1 MKFTVVL
8 ITLLS
13 VSTSFAIKTKIE
25 EPKDKRETPEGYS
38 GSGYSFR
45 SYQAPSH
52 GRDDAST
59 VSVGAGYN
67 IGGSKP
73 TYSFG
78 GQSSGSGYQ
87 FSAGSI
93 PSNGHNSLQLAP
105 ITLQPSHG
113 ALVSSDLSQLMS
125 QLSHSINSGAIN
137 LQQLGEQGASYQLSN
152 LGAHGGQEFTLP
164 QYSYGAPKLQQQ
176 FSLFEQSQSVP
187 SYAAGTKGLGS
198 YSSTGPVLFTPSES
212 QSNQQASAYVAPSSS
227 HTLSESGPL
236 SFGSTGHSLSGLS
249 LGNSGYS
256 LGGSFNSLNGG
267 YGSLGKNSFKP
278 SAFLGSSGQSDSGHQ
293 LASLS
298 ASYGAPSFSGSHL
311 SSGGHGGYSL
321 GSFGPGLSFGGSF
334 GDFGGSSSKFVAPS
348 YLPPKSQGFGSLESV
363 AAFSSGGHLSSP
375 PATTYGIP
383 TSSYS
388 SSSGHAQ
395 TSSSSSPQYY
405 VSSSKYSY
413 PGSNFNGGSSY
424 KGPSSG
430 YSSLTSYSF
439 GPKSSFSG
447 SRYGSPKDTH
457 GAYSENS
464 YNTIKYSEELKP
476 RGH

>member
-1 MKFTVVL
+1 MKFTVVF

-25 EPKDKRETPEGYS
+25 ESKDKREAPGGYS

-87 FSAGSI
+87 FSAGGV
-93 PSNGHNSLQLAP
+93 PSNGYNSIQLAP
-105 ITLQPSHG
+105 ITLQSSHG
-113 ALVSSDLSQLMS
+113 ALASNDLSQLMS
-125 QLSHSINSGAIN
+125 QISHSINSGAIN
-137 LQQLGEQGASYQLSN
+137 LQQLGEQGGSYQLSS
-152 LGAHGGQEFTLP
+152 LGTHGGQELTLP

-227 HTLSESGPL
+227 HSLSESGPL
-236 SFGSTGHSLSGLS
+236 SLGSAGHSLSGFS
-249 LGNSGYS
+249 VGNSGYS
-256 LGGSFNSLNGG
+256 LGGSLNSLNGG
-267 YGSLGKNSFKP
+267 YGAPGKNSFKP
-278 SAFLGSSGQSDSGHQ
+278 SAFLGSSAQSDSGHP
-293 LASLS
+293 LS
-298 ASYGAPSFSGSHL
+298 SFSGSYAAPSFSGSHL
-311 SSGGHGGYSL
+311 TQGPHGGYSL
-321 GSFGPGLSFGGSF
+321 NSFGPGLSFGGAF
-334 GDFGGSSSKFVAPS
+334 GNFGGSSKLVAPS
-348 YLPPKSQGFGSLESV
+348 YLPPKSEGFGSLESI

-388 SSSGHAQ
+388 SSSGNAQ

-413 PGSNFNGGSSY
+413 PNSNFNGGSSY
-424 KGPSSG
+424 KSPSSG

-447 SRYGSPKDTH
+447 SRYGSPKDSH

-476 RGH
+476 HVH